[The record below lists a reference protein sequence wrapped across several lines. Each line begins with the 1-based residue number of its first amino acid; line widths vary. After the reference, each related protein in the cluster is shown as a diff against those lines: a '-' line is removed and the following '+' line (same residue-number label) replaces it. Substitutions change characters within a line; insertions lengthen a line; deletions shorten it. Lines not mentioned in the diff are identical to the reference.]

1 MARKYKNCVTFEE
14 NKRLYNIWKNMKQ
27 RCYNSKCERYKD
39 YGGRGIEICKEW
51 RDNFDNFAD
60 WAKDNGYVL
69 GLTVERKDVN
79 GNYCPE
85 NCCFVTRAEQARNK
99 RDTIIVEY
107 KGEAKPL
114 IEWCEELGLHYDTT
128 HNRIKNGWDAKDAFE
143 EKSCLETSFAKLCR
157 EHGINE
163 WTARDRI
170 EKLGWTVDEALNTPT
185 KGRGSSFSTY
195 KRNKKK
201 ICDVCGKEFIRNN
214 GKQKYCGE
222 RCRIISKRKSFRETG
237 EITNY
242 HGISKNP
249 DSMSG

>member
-27 RCYNSKCERYKD
+27 RCYCPECERHKD
-39 YGGRGIEICKEW
+39 YGKRGIEICKEW
-51 RDNFDNFAD
+51 RDDFDNFAD
-60 WAKDNGYVL
+60 WAKENGYII
-69 GLTVERKDVN
+69 GLTIERKDVN

-85 NCCFVTRAEQARNK
+85 NCCWITRAEQARNK

-107 KGEAKPL
+107 KGIRKPL
-114 IEWCEELGLHYDTT
+114 IEWCEELGLTYDTVY
-128 HNRIKNGWDAKDAFE
+128 NRIKNGWSTKEAFE
-143 EKSCLETSFAKLCR
+143 EKTSLDSSFAKLCR

-170 EKLGWTVDEALNTPT
+170 IKLGWTLEEALNTPT

-195 KRNKKK
+195 KRNARK
-201 ICDVCGKEFIRNN
+201 ICAVCGKEFDRNN
-214 GKQKYCGE
+214 SKQKYCGY
-222 RCRIISKRKSFRETG
+222 RCRAISKRKSFRETG

-242 HGISKNP
+242 HGICKNP
-249 DSMSG
+249 DNMSD